1 MAAFESEM
9 LYVPENDTRGLNEF
23 AQDILIQGKV
33 QRYVPP
39 STPEDVRDS
48 FECAVFS
55 ENDSDDQNSNA
66 KKASKFSKK
75 KFADKWDTFKN
86 KKAARSEPLIDPN
99 REQYDLI
106 DKMLEERQKRYEEE
120 ERILAMMNSVP
131 EDSE

>member
-39 STPEDVRDS
+39 STPEGARDS

-75 KFADKWDTFKN
+75 KFADKWDTFK
-86 KKAARSEPLIDPN
+86 KQKPARSEPLIDPN